1 MFNFAGENLLLTIII
16 FGLMKNRFLLSIVL
30 MLLCISAARAE
41 VVTLGSGTNTNTALP
56 FPANWKYNFTQQIY
70 TSTEIGTTGS
80 ITSIAFYAES
90 SSSSTHIR
98 NLNVYMSLTDKS
110 SFSSAADW
118 ETVSESNKV
127 FSGNVEFNM
136 ERWNVITLD
145 TPFQYNGTKNLCIT
159 INDVTGSYL
168 SAIQWRV
175 YNDGSKS
182 IAWYNDN
189 EAYDVTAL
197 SSATG
202 SGSKTTFDYKSQ
214 VQLTFSGGGSS
225 DVIEIGSGTETSNLL
240 PTDNYYNYSLTQ
252 QIYTKS
258 EIGGSKTLR
267 SISFLNAS
275 QYERTRNLD
284 IYLIHTDKEAFAD
297 GSGWID
303 CSGAQKVFSGEVM
316 FFVGEWTTIVF
327 DTPFEYNGT
336 DNLAVIVD
344 DNSGYYT
351 INTPFYTFDASG
363 QAMNAHSDNTNY
375 DVARISEYSGN
386 RQDKKNQIKFNAA
399 PNRRRPTNLQ
409 ITELTYYTV
418 TITWEGEGRK
428 WNVQCFNLDK
438 DELWGESR
446 ATSLK
451 QWGWVGLNENT
462 RHMIR
467 VQEHLG
473 GSEMAEDGWRYIYF
487 TTPERYPRP
496 TDLAVSEITAH
507 TAVLKWTENSG
518 ATSWQI
524 ELDGATTYEISGEP
538 EFLLEG
544 LSANADHTVKVRSI
558 IDKSEDIYSNWSD
571 SEEFHTA
578 QANPI
583 PTDIVVTPYETS
595 ADITWTGTS
604 ESYAVKYR
612 KSNAIFF
619 DDFEN
624 GLGKWTIYTQG
635 EAQEVGWYINGFKA
649 YNGNF
654 AARADSWKDNTAYQ
668 ADNWLITP
676 ALDLGGTL
684 KFWVSCYSASYPDQY
699 EVLLSKTGNATED
712 FTTVLQPMQS
722 STLDW
727 SEVVIDLSSYAGQ
740 RGYIAIHHQD
750 YDKMSL
756 FIDDFGVY
764 SASEAS
770 WSTVYTTEPKVTLN
784 GLNPETWYD
793 YQIIGYYEGEP
804 DAETEISSFTT
815 KAINRTPTDVAVT
828 PSGTSATISWEGSC
842 DSYKVRYIVVPEP
855 EPYATII
862 LRTDDVWGDGTG
874 YQMLIDADADTYG
887 TIIPTSNG
895 LTTSGDADPSVYA
908 EFEYK
913 IPENADGAMNTSNVI
928 INSQASI
935 KIPAG
940 TYDWCITNP
949 TPGDRIWIASQ
960 GGNVGGRYDDY
971 VFEAGKTYEF
981 YVHSGGSNDATDV
994 SITEPYDWDEAITI
1008 DDATSPLII
1017 EGLEQETTY
1026 VVQVIGIK
1034 DGEEYASDVTTFTTL
1049 PPSAPTD
1056 IAVTPGSTS
1065 ATVSWSGTTDSYK
1078 VKYRTSAQ
1086 KVPSGETFFEGF
1098 EGLDDKAMPDGW
1110 SVIDADGDGYGWC
1123 SDYSIRD
1130 VISEGVKNFNI
1141 YSGSGIMTSA
1151 SYINNI
1157 GSLTPDNWLI
1167 TPKVT
1172 LGKAVTAWLVGQDP
1186 SWCRESFAFYVSTTG
1201 TNPEDFTQ
1209 VSPEYVA
1216 SGEYAEYTADLSAY
1230 AGQEGFIAIRH
1241 FDVTDMY
1248 WLNIDDF
1255 RIFADYE
1262 VILPAGEWQTIET
1275 TDTEVMIT
1283 GLDPATTYECQVIG
1297 ISDDVEYAS
1306 DIAPFTTNPLLV
1318 MDAYADNNDLINDYH
1333 GKTVDVTLSSRT
1345 YRKDGTWQTIC
1356 LPFDVELADS
1366 PLEGAEARTTEHA
1379 NVEDNILI
1387 IDCLTPVTKIEAG
1400 IPYIIRWNSGEDIV
1414 DPTFT
1419 NVVIDANGH
1428 PIYLYDDD
1436 VAFLCIYSY
1445 FATSPDPTYSSYYY
1459 VAGSPALVSM
1469 ANGCEL
1475 LAFDAYIGVSQT
1487 LNETLQGVAINTG
1500 DMSIEDL
1507 IATGIRGI
1515 GNSQQSTDDVPIYNV
1530 AGQRLSKKQKGVN
1543 IVNGKKVAIK

>member
-1 MFNFAGENLLLTIII
+1 
-16 FGLMKNRFLLSIVL
+16 MKNRFLLSIVL
-30 MLLCISAARAE
+30 MLLCFSAARAE
-41 VVTLGSGTNTNTALP
+41 VVTVGSGTNTNSALP
-56 FPANWKYNFTQQIY
+56 FPANWKYDFTQQIY

-168 SAIQWRV
+168 SSIQWRV

-297 GSGWID
+297 GSDWID

-316 FFVGEWTTIVF
+316 FFVGEWTTITF
-327 DTPFEYNGT
+327 DTPFEYNGA

-344 DNSGYYT
+344 DNTGDYT
-351 INTPFYTFDASG
+351 SRTPFYVFDAPG
-363 QAMNAHSDNTNY
+363 HAMYIRNDNTNY

-399 PNRRRPTNLQ
+399 PNRARPTNLQ
-409 ITELTYYTV
+409 VTDVTYNSA
-418 TITWEGEGRK
+418 TISWEGEGSR
-428 WNVQCFNLDK
+428 WNIQYR
-438 DELWGESR
+438 EES
-446 ATSLK
+446 ADSWLTVTGSPSKTQTL
-451 QWGWVGLNENT
+451 QPLAEETEYVV
-462 RHMIR
+462 R
-467 VQEHLG
+467 VQIDE
-473 GSEMAEDGWRYIYF
+473 GSVTEDGWRYTYF
-487 TTPERYPRP
+487 TTPEQYPRP
-496 TDLAVSEITAH
+496 TDLTVSDITAH
-507 TAVLKWTENSG
+507 TAILKWTEKCD

-524 ELDGATTYEISGEP
+524 ELDGATTYESSGEP

-544 LSANADHTVKVRSI
+544 LTANADHTVKVRSI
-558 IDKSEDIYSNWSD
+558 IDKSADIYSNWSD
-571 SEEFHTA
+571 SEKFHTA
-578 QANPI
+578 QTNPI
-583 PTDIVVTPYETS
+583 PTNIVVEPYDTS

-624 GLGKWTIYTQG
+624 GLSKWTIYTQG
-635 EAQEVGWYINGFKA
+635 EAQEEVGWYINGSKA

-699 EVLLSKTGNATED
+699 EVRLSTTGNDIED

-750 YDKMSL
+750 YDKMYL

-804 DAETEISSFTT
+804 DAETEIGSFTT

-842 DSYKVRYIVVPEP
+842 DSYKVRYIVAPEP

-862 LRTDDVWGDGTG
+862 LRTDDVWGDGSG

-981 YVHSGGSNDATDV
+981 YVHSGGSNDATDLN
-994 SITEPYDWDEAITI
+994 ITAGMYNWDEAITI

-1306 DIAPFTTNPLLV
+1306 DIAPFTTNPLLF
-1318 MDAYADNNDLINDYH
+1318 MDAYADNDDLIKYYH

-1414 DPTFT
+1414 DPIFT
-1419 NVVIDANGH
+1419 NVVIDANRH
-1428 PIYLYDDD
+1428 PISLYDDD
-1436 VAFLCIYSY
+1436 VAFQCIYSY